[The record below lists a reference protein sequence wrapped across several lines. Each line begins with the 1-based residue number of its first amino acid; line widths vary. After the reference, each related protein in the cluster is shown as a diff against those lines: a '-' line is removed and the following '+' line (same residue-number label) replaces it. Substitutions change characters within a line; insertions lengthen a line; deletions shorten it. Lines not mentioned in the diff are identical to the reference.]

1 MDRKSDQA
9 DTKLRF
15 IEDRTKQY
23 ELKFDDYDV
32 NFKDVVQ
39 LIKATDEKILE
50 QGSGIEELQR
60 DVNRKLRDFDKDVL
74 GKLNSLKQYDS
85 SVRTAVSAY
94 EEDIKRL
101 EDRIVDMMKESVEFR
116 DQAES
121 QYNEVV
127 KVAETAKHEFQM
139 SAIKN

>member
-74 GKLNSLKQYDS
+74 GKLNSLKQYDL

-121 QYNEVV
+121 
-127 KVAETAKHEFQM
+127 
-139 SAIKN
+139 